1 MYQCYV
7 SITVLCIPLL
17 NITIL
22 CISVTLL
29 HQHSARI
36 SYKGAQQAPKNEK
49 KGPPRMKKRA
59 PKNEKKGPQAHAL
72 PLMKKAAIQ
81 SYRVK
86 YRQTECVCIHMQ

>member
-36 SYKGAQQAPKNEK
+36 SYKGAQQP
-49 KGPPRMKKRA
+49 
-59 PKNEKKGPQAHAL
+59 PKNEKKGPQ
-72 PLMKKAAIQ
+72 
-81 SYRVK
+81 
-86 YRQTECVCIHMQ
+86 E